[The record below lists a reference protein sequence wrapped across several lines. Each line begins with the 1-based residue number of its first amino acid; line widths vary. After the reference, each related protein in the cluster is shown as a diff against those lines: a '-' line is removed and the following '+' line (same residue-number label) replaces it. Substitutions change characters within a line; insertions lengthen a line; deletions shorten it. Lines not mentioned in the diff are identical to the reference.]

1 MGDLLGENWEDLMST
16 IKSNYQVKEQVKTD
30 LTSLFHSLT
39 KALEKKCALHWHIQ
53 SLDRYIQENI
63 NPIGLRIQI
72 FPILDRIS
80 DNLKKN
86 WESKLNDCSRNLMML
101 LQDEYRL
108 QLNNLDTEIDALY
121 IRLTPLKTHEDYS
134 TLEEKLREHLKNSS
148 KAILQKKDK
157 KFWRDKN
164 AFGENRAY
172 RWHQKK
178 DFRNRTSKKFS
189 KNKGEKNDYSSDT
202 NSNASS
208 SASSFTDRS
217 TRKRKGPFAKT
228 QEMDG
233 EQQQIH
239 KKQTAE
245 TPHTSRGGKGDNT
258 PRPMESSKGPS
269 YGKGKTTKT
278 SKDLGA
284 IPKNQTQLDT
294 FLDKMTLTQALT
306 SQKEQA
312 AISTPTV

>member
-16 IKSNYQVKEQVKTD
+16 IQSNYQLKEQVKTD
-30 LTSLFHSLT
+30 LISLFHSLT

-53 SLDRYIQENI
+53 SFERYIQENI

-72 FPILDRIS
+72 FPMVDHIS

-121 IRLTPLKTHEDYS
+121 ARLTPLKTHEDYL
-134 TLEEKLREHLKNSS
+134 TLEEKLREHLKTSS
-148 KAILQKKDK
+148 KVILQKKDK

-164 AFGENRAY
+164 AFRENRAY
-172 RWHQKK
+172 RWHQNK
-178 DFRNRTSKKFS
+178 DFRNKTTKKSS
-189 KNKGEKNDYSSDT
+189 KNKGEKSDYSSDT

-208 SASSFTDRS
+208 SASSLTDRFV
-217 TRKRKGPFAKT
+217 RKRKGLFAKT
-228 QEMDG
+228 QEMEG
-233 EQQQIH
+233 ELQQIH
-239 KKQTAE
+239 KKKNID
-245 TPHTSRGGKGDNT
+245 TPHTLRGSKGET
-258 PRPMESSKGPS
+258 TSRPMENS
-269 YGKGKTTKT
+269 KT
-278 SKDLGA
+278 SSSGKSKAIKITKDLGA

-294 FLDKMTLTQALT
+294 FLDKMTLTQALAT
-306 SQKEQA
+306 HKEQV
-312 AISTPTV
+312 STPTPSV